1 MKPQN
6 SEASRRQFER
16 RRLLQPAFVRTP
28 NQKLIPCVIENIST
42 GGAFLEFEATKP
54 EENSLQL
61 ITCSGLGTI
70 QCEVRHR
77 NSDGF
82 GVQFGLI

>member
-28 NQKLIPCVIENIST
+28 NQKLIPSVIENIST
-42 GGAFLEFEATKP
+42 GDWTRLGGKTEELNDKSMGSTFLVQNANKK
-54 EENSLQL
+54 S
-61 ITCSGLGTI
+61 I
-70 QCEVRHR
+70 QI
-77 NSDGF
+77 D
-82 GVQFGLI
+82 